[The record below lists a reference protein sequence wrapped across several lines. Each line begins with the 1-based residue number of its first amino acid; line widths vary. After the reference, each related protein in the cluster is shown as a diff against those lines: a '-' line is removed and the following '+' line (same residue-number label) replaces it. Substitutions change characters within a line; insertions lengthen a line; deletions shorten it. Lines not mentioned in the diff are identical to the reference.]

1 VDADREQNLVTFS
14 RPQHATAL
22 ATLASLMVTVAIAC
36 SRDQGLG
43 PTTACGGPCPAAPV
57 RACASSVG
65 AIPADTGVPWPNVP
79 AGLTTLSDEP
89 FDALTENGWITL
101 QRDTIHGSGATLAS
115 DERAP
120 LSPPSVLQ
128 FTYGV
133 GFPAGMTPAV
143 TFYDVATPVKEA
155 FFGFWWK
162 PSNPWQN
169 NIQSGVNK
177 LAFMLTQQTAAHG
190 EMAMIMFGTDSGP
203 YTAQVVTEF
212 PGDTRRLA
220 PNLVPTLIT
229 LGVWHRVE
237 WYARF
242 SSTDSTSDGVV
253 GWWLD
258 GVPQGA
264 YVNLLMPDDPGFKEF
279 QIAPTWGG
287 VVGTKVERDIFCYD
301 HAHLSVPASADTTL
315 TP

>member
-1 VDADREQNLVTFS
+1 
-14 RPQHATAL
+14 
-22 ATLASLMVTVAIAC
+22 
-36 SRDQGLG
+36 
-43 PTTACGGPCPAAPV
+43 
-57 RACASSVG
+57 
-65 AIPADTGVPWPNVP
+65 VP

-101 QRDTIHGSGATLAS
+101 QRDTMHGSGATLAS

-128 FTYGV
+128 FTYAR

-143 TFYDVATPVKEA
+143 TFYDVPTAVKEA
-155 FFGFWWK
+155 YFGFWWK
-162 PSNPWQN
+162 PSDPWQN

-177 LAFMLTQQTAAHG
+177 LAFLLTQQTGAHG

-203 YTAQVVTEF
+203 YTTQVVTEF
-212 PGDTRRLA
+212 PSDTRRLT
-220 PNLVPTLIT
+220 PNVTPTLIT
-229 LGVWHRVE
+229 LGAWHRVE

-253 GWWLD
+253 RWWLD
-258 GVPQGA
+258 GVPQGEYA
-264 YVNLLMPDDPGFKEF
+264 NLMMPDDPGFKEF

-287 VVGTKVERDIFCYD
+287 VVGTKNERDIYCYD
-301 HAHLSVPASADTTL
+301 HAHISVPVSADSAV